1 MSLISKLAFA
11 AAASALSLLTAEA
24 QAEVTVVVPQL
35 DEPRTL
41 SPNFSS
47 DTGGYAPSSNIYSH
61 LVTMDWGVVKGTP
74 AYGDLAE
81 SWETSE
87 DGKTV
92 TFKLYK
98 NVKWHDGKPLTSAD
112 VKFTFDTMVKKKYP
126 YAAFLANVAEIATP
140 DDYTVVAKLKTPD
153 MSFVPMMAQ
162 AAGWTGKIYPKHIW
176 ESQDGFDKGPNLNNP
191 IGSGPFKFVRWEK
204 GGPVELAANPDYFRG
219 KPAIDR
225 LIFRRISDA
234 NVARAE
240 FDSGQLYYLPYDYAP
255 PLAEVPALQKDKTI
269 EVVFTPSHYSRD
281 IQLNLR
287 KPPLN
292 NLKVRE
298 AIASAIDRDNISKLG
313 FNGYW
318 KPAVHAN
325 VDTQVQWINRDV
337 RFPAYDKAKAE
348 KLLDEAGFP
357 KGADGW
363 RFAVGITG
371 PSYSDCKNINEV
383 LVQQL
388 RQVGIN
394 ARLEP
399 FDQATWFR
407 RMQEGN
413 FDISC
418 YFTRYGPDPD
428 AYREHFGTGGQRNFM
443 GYSNP
448 EFDTL
453 GAEAVQL
460 TDPAERQKRY
470 AKMQAMLVRDIPYIN
485 LFNEQKTSLTKAG
498 WTGWSAQESGYD
510 KSVTWFG
517 YYAVKPPK

>member
-1 MSLISKLAFA
+1 MGLMSKLAFA
-11 AAASALSLLTAEA
+11 AAASALSLLAAEA

-92 TFKLYK
+92 TFKLLK

-112 VKFTFDTMVKKKYP
+112 VKFTFDTMLKKKYP
-126 YAAFLANVAEIATP
+126 YAAFLGNVAEIATP
-140 DDYTVVAKLKTPD
+140 DDYTVVLKLKTPD

-162 AAGWTGKIYPKHIW
+162 AAGWTGKIYPKHLW
-176 ESQDGFDKGPNLNNP
+176 ENQDGFDKGPNVNNP

-225 LIFRRISDA
+225 LIFRHITDA

-255 PLAEVPALQKDKTI
+255 PLAEVPALQRDKTI

-292 NLKVRE
+292 NLKVRQ
-298 AIASAIDRDNISKLG
+298 AIATAIDRD
-313 FNGYW
+313 
-318 KPAVHAN
+318 A
-325 VDTQVQWINRDV
+325 INRSSPSTGCGN
-337 RFPAYDKAKAE
+337 RRSTPASRARSSGSTAT
-348 KLLDEAGFP
+348 LASPTSTRPRP
-357 KGADGW
+357 KSCSTRPVTRRAADGW
-363 RFAVGITG
+363 RFAVGDNRADLFG
-371 PSYSDCKNINEV
+371 LQGHERSARAAAAAGRHQRQARAVRPGD
-383 LVQQL
+383 LVQPH
-388 RQVGIN
+388 
-394 ARLEP
+394 A
-399 FDQATWFR
+399 
-407 RMQEGN
+407 
-413 FDISC
+413 
-418 YFTRYGPDPD
+418 
-428 AYREHFGTGGQRNFM
+428 GGQVRHQLLLHPLWTRSGRLSRAFRDRRAAQLH
-443 GYSNP
+443 GLQQP
-448 EFDTL
+448 RVRRARRGAVHADRPRRT
-453 GAEAVQL
+453 AEAS
-460 TDPAERQKRY
+460 TARCRRCSCATCP
-470 AKMQAMLVRDIPYIN
+470 
-485 LFNEQKTSLTKAG
+485 TSTCSTSRRRA
-498 WTGWSAQESGYD
+498 
-510 KSVTWFG
+510 
-517 YYAVKPPK
+517 